1 MKRLYI
7 SIRLQV
13 EYRHCGDLSPSLSI
27 SVSISL
33 ARRLT
38 PCSRFLRAFPLFIQI
53 PRYRVK
59 HMQTPLQHAV
69 AIKVGVYLKLVGEVE
84 NKWILTYFGAYS
96 VRKVPA
102 DKIPASL
109 PSSTRNLVF
118 AAREFSSMLLLLCH
132 E

>member
-13 EYRHCGDLSPSLSI
+13 EYSHCGDLSPSLSI

-38 PCSRFLRAFPLFIQI
+38 PCSRFLRAFSLFIQI

-59 HMQTPLQHAV
+59 HMQTPLKQAV
-69 AIKVGVYLKLVGEVE
+69 AIKVGVYLKLDSEVE

-102 DKIPASL
+102 DRIPARL
-109 PSSTRNLVF
+109 PSPTRNPVF
-118 AAREFSSMLLLLCH
+118 AAREFSSMLLCH